1 MSSSMQAIHDDEVE
15 WEHFCKKTGADT
27 RWKLYSR
34 EYDHAKEQHG
44 KHGYIGRELR
54 LAVAHAIQRNELAVT
69 QANEWKELKQLI
81 ELEKKYQ

>member
-27 RWKLYSR
+27 RWKLYGA
-34 EYDHAKEQHG
+34 EYRHAQEQHS
-44 KHGYIGRELR
+44 KHGYTGRELK
-54 LAVAHAIQRNELAVT
+54 LAVAHAIQRDKLAIE